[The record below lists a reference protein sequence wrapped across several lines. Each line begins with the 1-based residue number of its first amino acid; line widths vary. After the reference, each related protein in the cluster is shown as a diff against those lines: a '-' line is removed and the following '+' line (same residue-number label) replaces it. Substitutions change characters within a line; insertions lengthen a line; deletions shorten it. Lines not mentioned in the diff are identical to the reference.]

1 MEELVGDGEHG
12 KDDDPFGPVS
22 CSTCDC
28 PSGHIKHHKCRAG
41 AEGVNEWRQ
50 TQQTANLVFSQSI
63 PAF

>member
-22 CSTCDC
+22 FSTCDC
-28 PSGHIKHHKCRAG
+28 PSGCLKPCKCRA
-41 AEGVNEWRQ
+41 AVEGVSGWRQ
-50 TQQTANLVFSQSI
+50 IQQTANMVFSQSI